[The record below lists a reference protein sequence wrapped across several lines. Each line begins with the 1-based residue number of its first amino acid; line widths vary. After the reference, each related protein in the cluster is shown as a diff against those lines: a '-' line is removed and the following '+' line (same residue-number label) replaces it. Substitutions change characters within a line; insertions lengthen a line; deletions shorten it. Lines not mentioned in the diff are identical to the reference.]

1 METKR
6 MPAGERQDFMHLVA
20 AMTAMNYLD
29 PLEPRFSRIK
39 RGKWM
44 FRTAKGIINKLY
56 EETLKTLPLE
66 QIKSIRRQLI
76 GLRYSLHIVN
86 VNGKDYKNDGIWLSW
101 EALEQLTNATRDHCL
116 MCQKNTM
123 EQRMCPLAK
132 ALDELPCIKADE
144 NARGCRYFGGLT

>member
-66 QIKSIRRQLI
+66 QMKSIRRQLI

-116 MCQKNTM
+116 MCTKEVDQ
-123 EQRMCPLAK
+123 QRQCRLAK
-132 ALDELPCIKADE
+132 ALDELPCINADE
-144 NARGCRYFGGLT
+144 NARGCRYFGGLL